1 MIFLIIRRKNE
12 YKNQIKDILKK
23 NIFELE
29 DVEISDE
36 LELISKGY
44 LESFDIINIISILEI
59 KFNINMPIEEI
70 EMIDFNTVNNI
81 YCLVERIKALE

>member
-1 MIFLIIRRKNE
+1 MNI
-12 YKNQIKDILKK
+12 KNQIKDILKK

-44 LESFDIINIISILEI
+44 LESFDIINIISILEM

-81 YCLVERIKALE
+81 YCLIERIKALE

>member
-1 MIFLIIRRKNE
+1 MNI
-12 YKNQIKDILKK
+12 KNQIKDILKK
-23 NIFELE
+23 NIFELA

-70 EMIDFNTVNNI
+70 E
-81 YCLVERIKALE
+81 

>member
-1 MIFLIIRRKNE
+1 MNI
-12 YKNQIKDILKK
+12 KNQIKDILKK

-29 DVEISDE
+29 DVEINDE

-44 LESFDIINIISILEI
+44 LESFDIINIISILEM
-59 KFNINMPIEEI
+59 KFNINIPIEEI

-81 YCLVERIKALE
+81 YCLIERIKGLE

>member
-1 MIFLIIRRKNE
+1 MNI
-12 YKNQIKDILKK
+12 KNQIKDILKK
-23 NIFELE
+23 NIFELA

-81 YCLVERIKALE
+81 YCLIERIKALE

>member
-1 MIFLIIRRKNE
+1 MNI
-12 YKNQIKDILKK
+12 KNQIKDILKK

-29 DVEISDE
+29 DVEVSDE

-81 YCLVERIKALE
+81 YCLIERIKALE

>member
-1 MIFLIIRRKNE
+1 MNI
-12 YKNQIKDILKK
+12 KNQIKDILKK

-81 YCLVERIKALE
+81 YCLIERIKALE

>member
-1 MIFLIIRRKNE
+1 MNI
-12 YKNQIKDILKK
+12 KNQIKDILKK

>member
-1 MIFLIIRRKNE
+1 MNI
-12 YKNQIKDILKK
+12 KNQIKDILKE

-81 YCLVERIKALE
+81 YCLIERIKALE

>member
-1 MIFLIIRRKNE
+1 MNI
-12 YKNQIKDILKK
+12 KNQIKDILKK
-23 NIFELE
+23 NIFELA

-44 LESFDIINIISILEI
+44 LESFDIINIISILEM

-81 YCLVERIKALE
+81 YCLIERIKALE

>member
-1 MIFLIIRRKNE
+1 MNI
-12 YKNQIKDILKK
+12 KNQIKDILKK

-70 EMIDFNTVNNI
+70 EIMDFNTVNNI
-81 YCLVERIKALE
+81 YCLIERIKALE

>member
-23 NIFELE
+23 NIFELA

-81 YCLVERIKALE
+81 YCLIERIKALE